1 LANKRFYGW
10 YILAASFLILIL
22 DGGVRFSF
30 GVLIKPLVSEFAWE
44 RGTITF
50 AYTLNIL
57 VFGLCQPL
65 AGNLL
70 DRYGPRALFTA
81 SALITSLGLILTSQ
95 VESIYEFYVYYGVVT
110 AVGSSGISIA
120 VVSSTLSRWF
130 KSLRGFV
137 SGLAV
142 SGTALGQF
150 IIIPGLAFLVEGSGW
165 RWAWVILGISLSLL
179 IIPVSLF
186 VMKRDP
192 AEIGQNPYDK
202 GNDQTDKRQEKTAD
216 DPSPRASEVLRS
228 RNFFLIGTTYFIC
241 GFQDFFLVTQLIPF
255 ATDQGFSVPEASML
269 QGLAGFLSVP
279 GLLFISAI
287 SEKLGRKLPLAIIF
301 LPRILCFAL
310 PFLSIERVFI
320 YALAL
325 LFGFTLMASAPLA
338 SGALGA
344 SMGGFTYDL
353 TDSYMIAF
361 SLMFLL
367 SIVAVIS
374 SLLISEKPVGAPPS
388 V

>member
-1 LANKRFYGW
+1 
-10 YILAASFLILIL
+10 
-22 DGGVRFSF
+22 
-30 GVLIKPLVSEFAWE
+30 
-44 RGTITF
+44 
-50 AYTLNIL
+50 
-57 VFGLCQPL
+57 
-65 AGNLL
+65 
-70 DRYGPRALFTA
+70 
-81 SALITSLGLILTSQ
+81 LITSLGLILTSQ

-202 GNDQTDKRQEKTAD
+202 GNNQTDKRQEKTAD
-216 DPSPRASEVLRS
+216 DPAPRASEVLRS

-338 SGALGA
+338 SALVGDLYGLKNIGALTGTILWIHHTGGALGA

-374 SLLISEKPVGAPPS
+374 SSLISEKPAGAAPS